1 MNLLVTGGC
10 GFIGSNYINEVIDN
24 PKVNK
29 LVNLDA
35 LTYAGSRKNTEEY
48 EEHEKYWFEHADLTD
63 IDAVRHIYT
72 MHNITNVVHF
82 AAESHVD
89 NSIDGPRPFI
99 ETNIGG
105 TFNLL
110 EVARAAGV
118 KKFHHISTDE
128 VFGHLSRRGFFKETT
143 PYNPR
148 NPYAA
153 TKASA
158 DMLVRSYNTT
168 YGMPTVISN
177 CCNNYGPKQ
186 HKEKLIPVIIENLLS
201 EKGIPVYG
209 DGSNIRDWIYVKD
222 HCAALW
228 RVMES
233 GKIGDS
239 YNIGARCEKTN
250 LTVIFEICKVLKKDP
265 MKYIKYV
272 QDRAGH
278 DFRYAI
284 DNKKVVTELNWKPE
298 YNFKQGIKETV
309 NWYVENREQIFA

>member
-10 GFIGSNYINEVIDN
+10 GFIGSNYIKEVIDN
-24 PKVNK
+24 PKINK

-35 LTYAGSRKNTEEY
+35 LTYAGSRSNTEEF
-48 EEHEKYWFEHADLTD
+48 EEHEKYWFEHVDLTD
-63 IDAVRHIYT
+63 IDAVRHVYT
-72 MHNITNVVHF
+72 MHNITHVVHF

-89 NSIDGPRPFI
+89 NSINGPRPFI

-110 EVARAAGV
+110 EVARAVGV

-143 PYNPR
+143 PYSPR

-153 TKASA
+153 SKASA
-158 DMLVRSYNTT
+158 DMIVQSYNTT
-168 YGMPTVISN
+168 FELPTVISN

-186 HKEKLIPVIIENLLS
+186 HKEKLIPVIIENLIN
-201 EKGIPVYG
+201 EKPIPVYG
-209 DGSNIRDWIYVKD
+209 DGSNIRDWIYVVD
-222 HCAALW
+222 HCKALW

-233 GKIGDS
+233 GKVGQS

-272 QDRAGH
+272 KDRAGH

-284 DNKKVVTELNWKPE
+284 DNKKVVTELNWTPE
-298 YNFKQGIKETV
+298 FNFKQGIKETV